1 MDEIIK
7 NDNSLPVS
15 RTPNLIA
22 AEINNI
28 KEQTRKLVLYNSI
41 EIGRRLIEAKSML
54 SHGEWGE
61 WLKKSVDYSQST
73 ANNLMRIFNEY
84 GSDQITL
91 LDNNSKS
98 QALGNLS
105 YTQAVALLGIPEEE
119 RETFVKEND
128 IDNMSTRELQKA
140 IKERDKALKEKEK
153 ALKSLEKANELAN
166 KKEAEANKLLEEKQ
180 KIEIEMEKSEKE
192 KAELEKSISEIKN
205 QLSKAETSGD
215 NEEISKLQASLDE
228 TVNELINSNKKI
240 AELELKLKEKPIEVV
255 ATPEVIEKIPEDVEK
270 ELNELRAKVST
281 TNNQNEESIIKYSV
295 YFNELVGSFK
305 SLLGSLAEIKQIN
318 DEKYQKYKSAT
329 SDLIGKMLERL

>member
-7 NDNSLPVS
+7 SENTQPIS
-15 RTPNLIA
+15 RTPKLIA

-54 SHGEWGE
+54 SHGEWGD
-61 WLKKSVDYSQST
+61 WLKQSVDYSQST

-91 LDNNSKS
+91 LEDNSKS

-119 RETFVKEND
+119 RENFVKEND

-140 IKERDKALKEKEK
+140 IKERDVALKEKEK
-153 ALKSLEKANELAN
+153 ALKNLEKAKDIAS
-166 KKEAEANKLLEEKQ
+166 KKEAEAKKILEEKQ
-180 KIEIEMEKSEKE
+180 KIEMAMKKSETE
-192 KAELEKSISEIKN
+192 KAELEKSIAEIKE

-215 NEEISKLQASLDE
+215 SEEISKLQASLDE
-228 TVNELINSNKKI
+228 TVNELINSNNKI
-240 AELELKLKEKPIEVV
+240 AELEQKLKEKPIEVV
-255 ATPEVIEKIPEDVEK
+255 AAPEIVEKIPEDIER
-270 ELNELRAKVST
+270 ELHELRAKASS
-281 TNNQNEESIIKYSV
+281 QNDESVVKYTV
-295 YFNELVGSFK
+295 YFNEVVSSFK
-305 SLLGSLAEIKQIN
+305 NLLGSLAEIRLVD

-329 SDLIGKMLERL
+329 SNLIEKMLENL